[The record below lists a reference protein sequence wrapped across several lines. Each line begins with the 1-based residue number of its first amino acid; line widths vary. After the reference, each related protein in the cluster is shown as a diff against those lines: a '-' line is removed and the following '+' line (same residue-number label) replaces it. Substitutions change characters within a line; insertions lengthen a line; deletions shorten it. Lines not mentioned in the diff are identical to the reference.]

1 MQTNFD
7 EFLGVKKKKMLT
19 DLAVVTRPV
28 APSNPCTPSPCGNN
42 AICTE
47 RNGAGAC
54 KCMEEYYGDPYVG
67 CRPECVFNDDCPHN
81 RACVSNKCRDPCP
94 GVCGLNAECR
104 VTHHNPVCSCL
115 QGYVGDP
122 LKACRLSKQNVRHL
136 SSSP

>member
-1 MQTNFD
+1 MI
-7 EFLGVKKKKMLT
+7 
-19 DLAVVTRPV
+19 AVLPSEV
-28 APSNPCTPSPCGNN
+28 PSNPCTPSPCGNN

-81 RACVSNKCRDPCP
+81 KACISNKCRDPCP

-122 LKACRLSKQNVRHL
+122 LKACRLAPSKRRLNL
-136 SSSP
+136 SLKKKKFF